1 MFLPARRVATTGQGE
16 CGLNRL
22 LRERL
27 QRMLALPPTRAMRSD
42 FDLVADSG
50 KSLPTSP
57 LRRAAVLVPVHWPEA
72 GRDNDARL
80 ILTRR
85 ASDLS
90 AHAGQ
95 VAFPG
100 GRVEEGERDEEAA
113 LREALEEIALAPS
126 RVEIAG
132 RLEPYRTVTEY
143 LVTPIVGFIEGPLEL
158 VADPREVAEI
168 FTVPMRH
175 VLDTGR
181 YERHERDT
189 TRGRRAYY
197 VLPHETHFIWGATA
211 HMLYGL
217 AERFARFLGAY
228 SDCASKVGDPTLS
241 QREEQ

>member
-1 MFLPARRVATTGQGE
+1 
-16 CGLNRL
+16 
-22 LRERL
+22 
-27 QRMLALPPTRAMRSD
+27 MLALPPARALRSD
-42 FDLVADSG
+42 FDLLADSG
-50 KSLPTSP
+50 KALPTSAP
-57 LRRAAVLVPVHWPEA
+57 RRAAVLVPVHWPEA
-72 GRDNDARL
+72 GRDDDARL

-100 GRVEEGERDEEAA
+100 GRVEKGERDEEAA
-113 LREALEEIALAPS
+113 LREAREEIALAPS

-132 RLEPYRTVTEY
+132 RLEPYRTVTDY
-143 LVTPIVGFIEGPLEL
+143 LVTPIIGFIEGPLEL

-175 VLDTGR
+175 VLDMSR
-181 YERHERDT
+181 YEHHVRNT
-189 TRGRRAYY
+189 ARGRRAYY

-217 AERFARFLGAY
+217 AERFARLMETY
-228 SDCASKVGDPTLS
+228 SDCASKSGEPTIS
-241 QREEQ
+241 HGEEQ